1 MASNV
6 VVALRTDDSSCGLCL
21 NIPGFPVGYR
31 RVDAVK
37 MYIMMSPTPEMIGV
51 SMGK

>member
-6 VVALRTDDSSCGLCL
+6 VVAFRTDDSSCGLCL

-31 RVDAVK
+31 RVGAVK
-37 MYIMMSPTPEMIGV
+37 MYVMMSPTPEMMGV